1 MSQQQPHR
9 PQETQR
15 RQQEP
20 IKYGDVFQ
28 VSGDLAGQPITPQD
42 AAMMQTAEASVFG
55 QVPSGGPAE
64 AMQAAAAMNER
75 AGVVGRDDATDVARD
90 REVSVSATESEYP
103 GTWVVTESVGGQVSL
118 FLSLS
123 LSQTNVKQRN
133 VPRKKF
139 FNRKPMVLGQVY
151 QYTEVQATSAGAAVV
166 QAQITIGEA
175 LEAALATAGNKPVD
189 QSDAAAIQAAE
200 VRATGS
206 NVIAPDGVGAAAQS
220 AAAFNAEL
228 HREENKIKL
237 ADVLTGATERL
248 PADKV
253 ATRDDAEGVVTAELR
268 SNPNLTTNPGGVAAS
283 VTAAARVNEGATT
296 T

>member
-1 MSQQQPHR
+1 MSQQQPRR

-55 QVPSGGPAE
+55 QVPSGGPA
-64 AMQAAAAMNER
+64 AVMQAAAAMNER

-90 REVSVSATESEYP
+90 RGVAVSATDTEYP
-103 GTWVVTESVGGQVSL
+103 GTWVVTESVGGQV
-118 FLSLS
+118 
-123 LSQTNVKQRN
+123 
-133 VPRKKF
+133 
-139 FNRKPMVLGQVY
+139 LGQVY
-151 QYTEVQATSAGAAVV
+151 QYTEVQATTAGAAVV

-175 LEAALATAGNKPVD
+175 LEAAIATAGNKPVD
-189 QSDAAAIQAAE
+189 QSDAAAVQAAE

-206 NVIAPDGVGAAAQS
+206 NVIAPGGVGATAQS
-220 AAAFNAEL
+220 AAAFNAGLDRDED
-228 HREENKIKL
+228 KIKL
-237 ADVLTGATERL
+237 VDVLTGATARL

-268 SNPNLTTNPGGVAAS
+268 NNPNLTTNPGGVATS
-283 VTAAARVNEGATT
+283 MTAAARLNEGATST
-296 T
+296 